1 MVLPLYSTYY
11 RKYEAT
17 SELLKKLCEKEEFR
31 AYLQVP
37 LCFLSECV
45 YVLLSLLSHF
55 ICNGNLCVQRLQRK
69 SSYNTMLP
77 FEVYL
82 YRPCQRIPQY
92 GLLIRQL
99 LSYTPPDHTDYQ
111 NLLRAAEAVHDILEL
126 LNKRTQVEQS
136 KRKIKEIEAKLISYD
151 KAPLS
156 EDKSRQ
162 YIEEGYWN
170 MLLSFH
176 KSDSSNRSNPS
187 STPPRS
193 LVSFVRRP
201 SGSVSGEGKE
211 SVGHQSKIQTL
222 HVFILSDMLL
232 FVKDKSNGLYK
243 YQFSIALGGAIVSEN
258 KAGKFICSCTISLYT
273 FVLQITCSDVVLDGS
288 EIPLMVKARG
298 EKERYFLFKDSKE
311 RRKWIETLWSLILVL
326 R

>member
-31 AYLQVP
+31 AYLQVTYA
-37 LCFLSECV
+37 LLS
-45 YVLLSLLSHF
+45 LSLLSVCVCMFSFLSHF
-55 ICNGNLCVQRLQRK
+55 NCNGNLCVQRLQRK

-151 KAPLS
+151 KASLS

-162 YIEEGYWN
+162 YIEEGHWN

-211 SVGHQSKIQTL
+211 SVGHQSKVQTL

-258 KAGKFICSCTISLYT
+258 KAGKFLCSCTISLYT
-273 FVLQITCSDVVLDGS
+273 FVLQTMFRCSFGWL
-288 EIPLMVKARG
+288 
-298 EKERYFLFKDSKE
+298 
-311 RRKWIETLWSLILVL
+311 
-326 R
+326 